1 MRNFS
6 AHVKHFTFIIPR
18 SSFLY
23 NTVSLIYENAAFV
36 CRSTHNPGLKI
47 NFEGKITVNSYLVV
61 RCRLLSG
68 SGGFWFRSEGFSISY
83 LLPLGNARVHF

>member
-23 NTVSLIYENAAFV
+23 NTVSLIYENAPFV
-36 CRSTHNPGLKI
+36 CRSTHTGLKM
-47 NFEGKITVNSYLVV
+47 NLKEYNN
-61 RCRLLSG
+61 C
-68 SGGFWFRSEGFSISY
+68 
-83 LLPLGNARVHF
+83 